1 MNQDSPL
8 YSQKDVQ
15 SSKYD
20 LDDWE
25 AFEVKLSPA
34 EKEVIEMLKR
44 AALQGGWKQTATE
57 SERTLASYGELYLKI
72 REDKSLAVRLGLKPV
87 FSQAEEKEEKEE
99 KKKPA
104 KQRGLTKEEIIIQST
119 LGKLQKDVED
129 LKARWKTTDWTVIP
143 MIRAMDSVEMIVL
156 FLIHH
161 IKECEQQFA
170 AEEMEEQAQYELVFG
185 ISKILHGLQNATVRD
200 IRTSRHGPV
209 HPQLIKDLHTTYQ
222 QFVKR
227 TKYSML
233 TAAKKYPKLLL
244 KTPYDHMLPGLAM
257 APYASQLRTIE
268 LLQTHRQKG
277 LFVCLNTLTG
287 EGKTTLVVAIA
298 QLAMTLSN
306 HQTTYEVIYCCSEKL
321 KTVRQQVGKHAYNGL
336 IPFGV
341 AITDPVSEEVRMT
354 DSYNCKKMKHER
366 VLTIADI
373 VSTIKLLETPPTPGR
388 ERILFFDE
396 PTVGLD
402 QPNSPMIGFLSQVY
416 ALAPRLTIFST
427 ATAPERESIPELEI
441 LFRTKWP
448 EAHIEFIKSTK
459 VLIGS
464 EIASL
469 EGVIYVPHQGC
480 RTREEF
486 ATVLKAVENNAFL
499 QKCYTANMVFEMYQ
513 TLLTLKAQ
521 YNLSLAGVSSFEEYM
536 MIPGNMNQQAIVAV
550 ALRYLRFVQETDRI
564 AEFCAPTFRK
574 PGIRFEELATR
585 GVLENQTLL
594 VTADP
599 LRFFDEYITP
609 YTFQV
614 HEELKTPRKSFSELY
629 VKYDAER
636 EAYEEKRAKI
646 MEKKAE
652 KGSKQEKDG
661 IDYEMERQQRLS
673 ELKAP
678 ILGIDERF
686 VIGSAAYLKERAST
700 TPPRLT
706 PLLENINWNRITCED
721 RHSMGLA
728 LGVGIFS
735 PSRMDPSYTRAVIDL
750 ASNGLLAYLIA
761 DDDIC
766 YGTNYPIENVIVD
779 DTCLTRHSV
788 KTVFQVFARAG
799 RPGKSWKASIYAAD
813 QVLDMIRRSVHSTK
827 EGDVYPKGILPPA
840 IGGGDL
846 EVQNMN
852 MALKGA
858 KAYVAEVI
866 SSVQDV
872 KSPVPSSSIE
882 LSPSMEEKEE
892 TPEKD
897 DVLDSWEDA

>member
-1 MNQDSPL
+1 MNQDDFNPL

-25 AFEVKLSPA
+25 AFEVKLPPS

-44 AALQGGWKQTATE
+44 TALQGGWKQAATE
-57 SERTLASYGELYLKI
+57 TERILTSYGDLYLMI
-72 REDKSLAVRLGLKPV
+72 REDKTLSARLGLKPIE
-87 FSQAEEKEEKEE
+87 SEEDEKEV

-104 KQRGLTKEEIIIQST
+104 KARGMTKEEIIIQST

-129 LKARWKTTDWTVIP
+129 LKARWKKTDWTTIP
-143 MIRAMDSVEMIVL
+143 MIRMIDSVEMIVL

-161 IKECEQQFA
+161 VRECEQQFL
-170 AEEMEEQAQYELVFG
+170 AEEMEEQAQYELIFG
-185 ISKILHGLQNATVRD
+185 LSKILHALQSMTVRD

-209 HPQLIKDLHTTYQ
+209 HPQLIKDLRTSYLAFT
-222 QFVKR
+222 KR
-227 TKYSML
+227 TKYSIL

-244 KTPYDHMLPGLAM
+244 KTPYDHILPGLAM
-257 APYASQLRTIE
+257 APYESQLRIID
-268 LLQTHRQKG
+268 LLQTHRDNG
-277 LFVCLNTLTG
+277 IFACLNTLTG

-298 QLAMTLSN
+298 QLAMSMSN
-306 HQTTYEVIYCCSEKL
+306 HHTIYEVIYCCSEKL

-341 AITDPVSEEVRMT
+341 AITDPVSEEVRVT

-366 VLTIADI
+366 ILTIADI
-373 VSTIKLLETPPTPGR
+373 VSTIKLLEAPPIPGR
-388 ERILFFDE
+388 EYILFFDE

-402 QPNSPMIGFLSQVY
+402 QPNSPMIAFLSQVY

-427 ATAPERESIPELEI
+427 ATAPERESIPQLES

-469 EGVIYVPHQGC
+469 DGAIYLPHQLC
-480 RTREEF
+480 QTLEEF
-486 ATVLKAVENNAFL
+486 DAVIQAVERNAFL
-499 QKCYTANMVFEMYQ
+499 QKCYTANIVFEMYQ
-513 TLLTLKAQ
+513 NIRILKATHGI
-521 YNLSLAGVSSFEEYM
+521 SIESIPSFEEYM
-536 MIPGNMNQQAIVAV
+536 MIPGNMNQQAIVTV
-550 ALRYLRFVQETDRI
+550 ALRYLRFIASFRRTDLVT
-564 AEFCAPTFRK
+564 EFCAPHFK
-574 PGIRFEELATR
+574 KQSIVFHDLATK
-585 GVLENQTLL
+585 GTLENQTLI

-599 LRFFDEYITP
+599 LHFFDEYIAP
-609 YTFQV
+609 YTQHV
-614 HEELKTPRKSFSELY
+614 HEELQTPRKSFSELY
-629 VKYDAER
+629 VKYDVEK

-652 KGSKQEKDG
+652 KSTSKQEKDG
-661 IDYEMERQQRLS
+661 MDYEMERQQRLS

-678 ILGIDERF
+678 TLGIDERF
-686 VIGSAAYLKERAST
+686 VIGSAAYLKERKSA

-706 PLLENINWNRITCED
+706 PIMESIEWNRIACED
-721 RHSMGLA
+721 RYSMGLA

-735 PSRMDPSYTRAVIDL
+735 PSRMEMSYTRAVIEL

-799 RPGKSWKASIYAAD
+799 RPGKSWKASIYAAEP
-813 QVLDMIRRSVHSTK
+813 VLDMIRRSVHQTK
-827 EGDVYPKGILPPA
+827 ED
-840 IGGGDL
+840 DL

-852 MALKGA
+852 VALKGA
-858 KAYVAEVI
+858 LAYVAEMRTQEQASMPAVSI
-866 SSVQDV
+866 EH
-872 KSPVPSSSIE
+872 SSIE
-882 LSPSMEEKEE
+882 VLPTTVVSKEE
-892 TPEKD
+892 I
-897 DVLDSWEDA
+897 LDSWEDA

>member
-1 MNQDSPL
+1 
-8 YSQKDVQ
+8 
-15 SSKYD
+15 
-20 LDDWE
+20 
-25 AFEVKLSPA
+25 
-34 EKEVIEMLKR
+34 MLKR
-44 AALQGGWKQTATE
+44 TALQGGWKQSATE
-57 SERTLASYGELYLKI
+57 SERTLSSYGDLYLNL
-72 REDKSLAVRLGLKPV
+72 RNDKSLAARLGLKPLAP
-87 FSQAEEKEEKEE
+87 SEPEDEKEP
-99 KKKPA
+99 KKRPA
-104 KQRGLTKEEIIIQST
+104 KQRGLTRDEIIIQST
-119 LGKLQKDVED
+119 LSKLQKDVED
-129 LKARWKTTDWTVIP
+129 LKARWKTTDWTAIP
-143 MIRAMDSVEMIVL
+143 MIRVMDSVEMIVL

-161 IKECEQQFA
+161 IREREQQFA
-170 AEEMEEQAQYELVFG
+170 AEELEEQAQYELIFG
-185 ISKILHGLQNATVRD
+185 VSKILHGLQTATVRD
-200 IRTSRHGPV
+200 IRTSKQGPV
-209 HPQLIKDLHTTYQ
+209 HPQLIKDLQAAHQ

-227 TKYSML
+227 TKYSIL

-257 APYASQLRTIE
+257 APYESQLRIMD

-277 LFVCLNTLTG
+277 LFACLNTLTG

-321 KTVRQQVGKHAYNGL
+321 KTVRQQVGKYAYNGL

-341 AITDPVSEEVRMT
+341 AVTDPASDEVRIT

-373 VSTIKLLETPPTPGR
+373 VSTIKLLEAPPRSDR
-388 ERILFFDE
+388 ETILFFDE

-402 QPNSPMIGFLSQVY
+402 QPNSPMIEYLSQVY

-427 ATAPERESIPELEI
+427 ATAPERESIPQLET

-448 EAHIEFIKSTK
+448 EAHVEFIKSTK

-469 EGVIYVPHQGC
+469 DGEIYLPHQHC
-480 RTREEF
+480 RTIADF
-486 ATVLKAVENNAFL
+486 AAVLHAVERNAFI

-513 TLLTLKAQ
+513 TLRVLKAK
-521 YNLSLAGVSSFEEYM
+521 YNISLAEVPSFEEYM
-536 MIPGNMNQQAIVAV
+536 MVPGNMNQQAIVAI
-550 ALRYLRFVQETDRI
+550 AMEYLRYVASFRRMDLI
-564 AEFCAPTFRK
+564 AEFCAPAFQKR
-574 PGIRFEELATR
+574 GIRFEELATNS
-585 GVLENQTLL
+585 VLENQTLL

-609 YTFQV
+609 YTLQV
-614 HEELKTPRKSFSELY
+614 HDALGTPRKSFSELY

-636 EAYEEKRAKI
+636 EIYEEKREKI

-652 KGSKQEKDG
+652 KGGSKQEKDG

-678 ILGIDERF
+678 TLGIDERV
-686 VIGSAAYLKERAST
+686 VIGSAAYRKERKST
-700 TPPRLT
+700 IAPRLT
-706 PLLENINWNRITCED
+706 PLLESIDWNRITCED

-735 PSRMDPSYTRAVIDL
+735 PSRMDPSYTHAVIDL

-813 QVLDMIRRSVHSTK
+813 QVLDMIRRSIHATK
-827 EGDVYPKGILPPA
+827 EDDV
-840 IGGGDL
+840 

-852 MALKGA
+852 VALMGA
-858 KAYVAEVI
+858 MEHVATQTLL
-866 SSVQDV
+866 SVSAVED
-872 KSPVPSSSIE
+872 PVE
-882 LSPSMEEKEE
+882 LSNAPHQEST
-892 TPEKD
+892 TPPTL
-897 DVLDSWEDA
+897 DVLESWEDA

>member
-1 MNQDSPL
+1 MNQDNPL

-44 AALQGGWKQTATE
+44 TALQGGWKQATTE
-57 SERTLASYGELYLKI
+57 TERILSSYGDLYLNI

-87 FSQAEEKEEKEE
+87 APEEEDEKET

-104 KQRGLTKEEIIIQST
+104 TRSGPVKQRGLTKEEIIIQST

-129 LKARWKTTDWTVIP
+129 LKARWKTTDWTAVP

-161 IKECEQQFA
+161 IRELEQKFA
-170 AEEMEEQAQYELVFG
+170 AEEMEEQTQYELVFG
-185 ISKILHGLQNATVRD
+185 ISKILYGLQTATVRD
-200 IRTSRHGPV
+200 IRTSKHGPV
-209 HPQLIKDLHTTYQ
+209 HPQLIKDLQTTHQ

-227 TKYSML
+227 TKYSIL

-244 KTPYDHMLPGLAM
+244 KTPYDHILPGLAM
-257 APYASQLRTIE
+257 APYESQLRTMD
-268 LLQTHRQKG
+268 LLQTHRSRG
-277 LFVCLNTLTG
+277 LFACLNTLTG

-298 QLAMTLSN
+298 QLAMTLSD
-306 HQTTYEVIYCCSEKL
+306 HHTTYEVIYCCSEKL

-341 AITDPVSEEVRMT
+341 AVTDPVSEEVRIT

-373 VSTIKLLETPPTPGR
+373 LSTIKLLEAPPTPGR
-388 ERILFFDE
+388 EMILFFDE

-427 ATAPERESIPELEI
+427 ATAPERESIPDLEL
-441 LFRTKWP
+441 LFRSKWP
-448 EAHIEFIKSTK
+448 EAHIEFIKSKK

-469 EGVIYVPHQGC
+469 EGAIYLPHQHC
-480 RTREEF
+480 RSLNEF
-486 ATVLKAVENNAFL
+486 ETVLHAVEQNAFL

-513 TLLTLKAQ
+513 NLRILKTRH
-521 YNLSLAGVSSFEEYM
+521 NISLQEVPSFEEYM
-536 MIPGNMNQQAIVAV
+536 MIPGNMNQQAIVAI
-550 ALRYLRFVQETDRI
+550 ALLYLRFVGSFRRMDLI
-564 AEFCAPTFRK
+564 AEFCAPTFTKR
-574 PGIRFEELATR
+574 GIRFDELATN
-585 GVLENQTLL
+585 GTLENQTLL

-599 LRFFDEYITP
+599 LRFFDEYVTP
-609 YTFQV
+609 YTLQV
-614 HEELKTPRKSFSELY
+614 HEALGTPRKSFSELY
-629 VKYDAER
+629 VKYDAQKEI
-636 EAYEEKRAKI
+636 YEEKRAKI

-661 IDYEMERQQRLS
+661 LDYEMERQQRLS

-678 ILGIDERF
+678 TLGIDERF
-686 VIGSAAYLKERAST
+686 VIGSAAYLKERKAT

-706 PLLENINWNRITCED
+706 PLLENIDWNRITCED

-735 PSRMDPSYTRAVIDL
+735 PSRMDISYTRAVIDL

-813 QVLDMIRRSVHSTK
+813 QVLEMIRRSVHTTK
-827 EGDVYPKGILPPA
+827 EA
-840 IGGGDL
+840 DL

-852 MALKGA
+852 VALTGA
-858 KAYVAEVI
+858 IAYVAEM
-866 SSVQDV
+866 
-872 KSPVPSSSIE
+872 SSSPQETAPEPIKTVSE
-882 LSPSMEEKEE
+882 PVTPSVEKSK
-892 TPEKD
+892 EK
-897 DVLDSWEDA
+897 VLESWEDE